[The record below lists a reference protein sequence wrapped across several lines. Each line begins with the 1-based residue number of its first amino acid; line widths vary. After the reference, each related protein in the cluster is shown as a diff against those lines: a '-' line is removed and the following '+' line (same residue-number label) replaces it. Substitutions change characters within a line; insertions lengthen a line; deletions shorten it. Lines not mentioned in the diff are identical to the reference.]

1 MAEPIEMQFGMWTPL
16 GPRKHVLD
24 GGAHWRHLA
33 NTTKLLTCCGDA
45 ALCQNTST
53 ICSVQLRSAEWQ
65 PDFGP
70 AEFVPNW
77 GATIVGAR
85 KFLIAYNVNLLATK
99 EQAHRIALDIREQ
112 GRGPDQVHYQRRI

>member
-1 MAEPIEMQFGMWTPL
+1 VCSLQ
-16 GPRKHVLD
+16 
-24 GGAHWRHLA
+24 
-33 NTTKLLTCCGDA
+33 LLNP
-45 ALCQNTST
+45 Q
-53 ICSVQLRSAEWQ
+53 WK
-65 PDFGP
+65 PDFGQ

-112 GRGPDQVHYQRRI
+112 GRGPNQVHPQTVNGVFEPLRPWAALP

>member
-1 MAEPIEMQFGMWTPL
+1 MYVQCTVCRLPSSGAAVVTASEFGAVQTQL
-16 GPRKHVLD
+16 NSPRAAPNRGRNLIS
-24 GGAHWRHLA
+24 
-33 NTTKLLTCCGDA
+33 TTALLFC
-45 ALCQNTST
+45 L
-53 ICSVQLRSAEWQ
+53 QLRSADWS

-77 GATIVGAR
+77 GATIAGAR

-112 GRGPDQVHYQRRI
+112 GRGHEQVDC

>member
-1 MAEPIEMQFGMWTPL
+1 
-16 GPRKHVLD
+16 
-24 GGAHWRHLA
+24 
-33 NTTKLLTCCGDA
+33 LL
-45 ALCQNTST
+45 LCL
-53 ICSVQLRSAEWQ
+53 QLRSADWS

-77 GATIVGAR
+77 GATIAGAR

-112 GRGPDQVHYQRRI
+112 GRGHEQVGC